1 MWSALRMSRKKSWS
15 CSLNRRYIMAKEI
28 IFIDTDTVTEEETDE
43 MLKEDA
49 DAETKG

>member
-1 MWSALRMSRKKSWS
+1 
-15 CSLNRRYIMAKEI
+15 MAKEI
-28 IFIDTDTVTEEETDE
+28 IFIDTDTVTEEEMDE